1 MGTLPRYYS
10 LPLPVRKD
18 LRRNRASDVVTRPDR
33 WQGNQAFTG
42 AASRRESRRGEL
54 SAAVNIPPSALAPS
68 GAPHGHE
75 QQSLEGK
82 NEVSGPH
89 SRGARPVISKQS
101 APQLFPL
108 QLQSIRHL
116 TNNNSIL
123 PNTLVHL
130 LLLPPPLLINFL
142 LVRPPY
148 SPATS
153 NYHSSHPLS
162 IRHTNTIMPADA
174 VRSLSATEDV
184 ERIEAPV
191 TWKAYMMCAFASF
204 GGIFFGYDSGYINGV
219 TGSERFIELIEGPP
233 PPGTDPAD
241 WALSG
246 SHLSLITSILSAG
259 TFFGAIIAGDVADI
273 IGRKWT
279 IIAGCLIY
287 IVGVILQV
295 ATNGLGLIVAGRLI
309 AGLGVGFESAIVILY
324 MSEICPKKV
333 RGALVA
339 GYQFCITI
347 GLLLAACVNY
357 GVKEY
362 QNSAEYRVPIG
373 LQFIFGLVLG
383 VGLFLLP
390 DSPRYYVKRGRVE
403 KARKALSSVRGQPQD
418 SEYVEAELAEIIA
431 NEEYERS
438 LIPAGSWINGWMNCF
453 RGSVFKSNSNLRK
466 TILGTS
472 LQMMQQ
478 WTGVNFIFYYSTPFL
493 SATGAIDNVFLIS
506 LIFTLVNV
514 CSTPISFWTV
524 EWLGRRPL
532 LIWGAFG
539 MLICQFLVA
548 IIGVTVG
555 FNHTYENAAGE
566 TIANNIPA
574 VNAQIAFIAIFI
586 FFFAST
592 WGPGA
597 WIVIGEIFPLPIR
610 SRGVGLST
618 ASNWLWNTI
627 IAVITPYM
635 VSSDEGDLKSNVF
648 WIWGGLCTCA
658 FVYSYFLVPETKG
671 LSLEQVDKMME
682 ETTPRTSAKWR
693 PTTTYAS
700 QMGMKGEKLEANVTE
715 DVERKGSIF

>member
-1 MGTLPRYYS
+1 MGSQKQQL
-10 LPLPVRKD
+10 
-18 LRRNRASDVVTRPDR
+18 
-33 WQGNQAFTG
+33 Q
-42 AASRRESRRGEL
+42 
-54 SAAVNIPPSALAPS
+54 PS
-68 GAPHGHE
+68 E
-75 QQSLEGK
+75 
-82 NEVSGPH
+82 H
-89 SRGARPVISKQS
+89 SRSSP
-101 APQLFPL
+101 
-108 QLQSIRHL
+108 
-116 TNNNSIL
+116 
-123 PNTLVHL
+123 L
-130 LLLPPPLLINFL
+130 LLSSSTFL
-142 LVRPPY
+142 LVPPPY

-153 NYHSSHPLS
+153 NYPCNHTLS

-174 VRSLSATEDV
+174 VRSLSATNDV

-219 TGSERFIELIEGPP
+219 TGSERFIELIEGPR
-233 PPGTDPAD
+233 PAD
-241 WALSG
+241 VAAADYALSG

-279 IIAGCLIY
+279 IIVGCLIY
-287 IVGVILQV
+287 IVGVVLQV
-295 ATNGLGLIVAGRLI
+295 ATNGLGLIVAGRLV

-373 LQFIFGLVLG
+373 LQFIFGVVLG
-383 VGLFLLP
+383 GGLLFLP

-438 LIPAGSWINGWMNCF
+438 LIPAGSWINGWANCF
-453 RGSVFKSNSNLRK
+453 KGSLWQSKSNLRR

-493 SATGAIDNVFLIS
+493 QSTGAIDNTFLIS

-514 CSTPISFWTV
+514 CSTPLSFWTV
-524 EWLGRRPL
+524 ERFGRRTIL
-532 LIWGAFG
+532 FWGALG

-555 FNHTYENAAGE
+555 FNYTHPDPTNPDLSLAD
-566 TIANNIPA
+566 NISA

-592 WGPGA
+592 WGHGA

-610 SRGVGLST
+610 SCGVALST

-635 VSSDEGDLKSNVF
+635 VNSDEGDLKSNVF

-682 ETTPRTSAKWR
+682 GTTPRTSAKWR

-700 QMGMKGEKLEANVTE
+700 TMMKGEKLEADITE
-715 DVERKGSIF
+715 DIERKGSVF